1 MWRLF
6 RGCGHSFHVDCLL
19 PDISVCKI
27 CKMNLAAKIDKLS
40 KSCNDAVFAVDRDKV
55 MDPHQMMH
63 DRTKMSTRRT
73 SKLPFLKMNNWNNL
87 A

>member
-55 MDPHQMMH
+55 MDPSDDARQNEDEHKE
-63 DRTKMSTRRT
+63 DE
-73 SKLPFLKMNNWNNL
+73 
-87 A
+87 

>member
-55 MDPHQMMH
+55 MDPSDDARQNEDEHEE
-63 DRTKMSTRRT
+63 DE
-73 SKLPFLKMNNWNNL
+73 
-87 A
+87 